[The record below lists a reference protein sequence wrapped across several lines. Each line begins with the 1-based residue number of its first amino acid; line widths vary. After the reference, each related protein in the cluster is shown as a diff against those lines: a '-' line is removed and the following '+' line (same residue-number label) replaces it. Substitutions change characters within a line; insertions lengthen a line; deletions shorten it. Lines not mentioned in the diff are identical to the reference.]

1 MLRWLSKLPTVL
13 WIVTKPVTILGME
26 IVLGVLIA
34 ICFSLV
40 SAVVYLLR
48 KLNQR
53 PDDTATLLIKQDLV
67 GLSNTVAD
75 MKHSLSQELT
85 GHLGKSQEG
94 MLRQLSESTKIVADV
109 SRQLEALKST
119 NQQVISVTDELK
131 TLQKVLTNPKQR
143 GNVGEIH
150 LETILSN
157 ILPPGI
163 FQMQYGFKNG
173 EAVDAAIFVDKFIV
187 PVDSKFSLE
196 NYNRLIDEK
205 DSVARLRLSAEFKKD
220 VKKRV
225 DETAKYIRP
234 QEGTTEFAFM
244 FIPSEAIYYD
254 LLVNKVGEAGT
265 NSRNLIEYASRE
277 KKVIIASPTTFL
289 AYLQTVL
296 QGLRSLKIE
305 EQAKDIQLRVGDLGR
320 HIVAHEDAMQ
330 RLGNSLG
337 TTVGHFNKAHNELA
351 KIDKDVVKIAGGD
364 RTVEPLALDRP
375 NADR

>member
-1 MLRWLSKLPTVL
+1 MDYVL
-13 WIVTKPVTILGME
+13 VL
-26 IVLGVLIA
+26 LGVVCALLA
-34 ICFSLV
+34 GT
-40 SAVVYLLR
+40 VVYLLR
-48 KLNQR
+48 THAK
-53 PDDTATLLIKQDLV
+53 PSDDTATLLLKQDLI
-67 GLSNTVAD
+67 GLTTSVTEL
-75 MKHSLSQELT
+75 KEGLRQELT

-109 SRQLEALKST
+109 SKQLEALKST

-157 ILPPGI
+157 ILPPGV

-173 EAVDAAIFVDKFIV
+173 ETVDAAVFVDKFIV

-196 NYNRLIDEK
+196 NYNRLMDEK
-205 DSVARLRLSAEFKKD
+205 DEAGRLRLSAEFKKD
-220 VKKRV
+220 VKKRI

-277 KKVIIASPTTFL
+277 RKVIIASPTTFL

-305 EQAKDIQLRVGDLGR
+305 EQAKEIQQRVGDLGR

-337 TTVGHFNKAHNELA
+337 TTVGHFNKAHTELA
-351 KIDKDVVKIAGGD
+351 KIDKDVVKIAGGE
-364 RTVEPLALDRP
+364 RGVEPLSLDRP
-375 NADR
+375 SQDND